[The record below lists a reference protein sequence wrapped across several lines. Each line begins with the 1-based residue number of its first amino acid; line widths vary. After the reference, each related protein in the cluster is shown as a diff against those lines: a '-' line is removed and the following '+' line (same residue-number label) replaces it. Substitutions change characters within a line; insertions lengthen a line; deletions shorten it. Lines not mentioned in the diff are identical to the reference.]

1 MARKRTGSA
10 IDEVDP
16 TDQTALAEGEPMNA
30 PDEPTAPEPVKP
42 GHIRVDIR
50 AKRRSENNE
59 PIPPGIYELPK
70 KDAMHFVNTGVA
82 TILAVG

>member
-16 TDQTALAEGEPMNA
+16 TDMTLPESEVMNA
-30 PDEPTAPEPVKP
+30 PEEPAAPEPVKA
-42 GHIRVDIR
+42 GFLRLEIR
-50 AKRRSENNE
+50 AKRRSEGGD

-70 KDAMHFVNTGVA
+70 KEGMHFVNTGVA
-82 TILAVG
+82 KILAVG